1 MVNLDAGDKRRDIQ
15 RLLKRT
21 KASQEVQDL
30 VNRLM
35 DDRAE
40 MKLELH
46 NVDQARALD
55 PRKVR
60 SAIFGLSE
68 ETPAPPGWLLREGG
82 KSKNGPGVPTLFAS
96 DWHWGEVVNG
106 TEINNV
112 NSYNLKTAH
121 QRARLLVERTIDL
134 CFNHMVSP
142 KYEGIVFAL
151 GGDMVSGDIHEELA
165 ETNELPSLPTVLDL
179 SGQLIRIISELADKF
194 NRVHVP
200 AVVGNHG
207 RQSRKPRAK
216 FRAHTN
222 YDWLTYQIVERHF
235 KGDKRVTFQ
244 IPDGPDAA
252 YRVHGH
258 RFVLSHGDQFRG
270 GDGQVGA
277 LGPILRGDLRK
288 RTRNGQIDLG
298 YDTLLLGHWHQYTHM
313 GRVIVNG
320 SLKGYDEYASVS
332 NFGFEVAQ
340 QALFFTHPK
349 HGITIACPVIVQ
361 EHPYRKLSREWVQVP
376 K

>member
-1 MVNLDAGDKRRDIQ
+1 MIDLDASNKRKNIDA
-15 RLLKRT
+15 LLKRS
-21 KASQEVQDL
+21 KATPEVQDL

-35 DDRAE
+35 DDRAA

-46 NVDQARALD
+46 NVNQARALD

-60 SAIFGLSE
+60 SAIFGLAE
-68 ETPAPPGWLLREGG
+68 QTPEQPDWLLREGTKG
-82 KSKNGPGVPTLFAS
+82 KNGPGIPTLFAS

-106 TEINNV
+106 SEINNV

-121 QRARLLVERTIDL
+121 ARARLLVERTIDL

-142 KYEGIVFAL
+142 QYAGIVFAL

-179 SGQLIRIISELADKF
+179 SGVLIRMVDELAGKF
-194 NRVHVP
+194 GKVFVP
-200 AVVGNHG
+200 CVVGNHG

-235 KGDKRVTFQ
+235 KGDKRVTFH
-244 IPDGPDAA
+244 IPDGPDAS
-252 YRVHGH
+252 YNVFSH
-258 RFVLSHGDQFRG
+258 RFLLSHGDQFRG

-288 RTRNGQIDLG
+288 RTRQGQIDLG
-298 YDTLLLGHWHQYTHM
+298 YDTLLLGHWHQYIHM

-340 QALFFTHPK
+340 QALFFNHPK
-349 HGITIACPVIVQ
+349 HGITFACPVLVQ
-361 EHPYRKLSREWVQVP
+361 DHPYKKVSRDWVSIP
-376 K
+376 R

>member
-1 MVNLDAGDKRRDIQ
+1 MIDLDAGNKRRNIEA
-15 RLLKRT
+15 LLKRT
-21 KASQEVQDL
+21 KASAEVAEL

-35 DDRAE
+35 DERAE

-60 SAIFGLSE
+60 SAIFGLAE
-68 ETPAPPGWLLREGG
+68 QTPEPPGWLVREGG
-82 KSKNGPGVPTLFAS
+82 KSKGPGIPTLFAS
-96 DWHWGEVVNG
+96 DFHWSEVVNG
-106 TEINNV
+106 SEINNV
-112 NSYNLKTAH
+112 NNYNLKIAH
-121 QRARLLVERTIDL
+121 QRARLLFERTIDL

-142 KYEGIVFAL
+142 RYDGIVLAL
-151 GGDMVSGDIHEELA
+151 GGDMVSGDIHDELA

-179 SGQLIRIISELADKF
+179 SGVLIEGIELLRDKF
-194 NRVHVP
+194 GKVFIPCV
-200 AVVGNHG
+200 AGNHG
-207 RQSRKPRAK
+207 RLSRKPRAK
-216 FRAHTN
+216 YRAHTN

-235 KGDKRVTFQ
+235 KGDKRVSFQ
-244 IPDGPDAA
+244 ISDGPDAA
-252 YRVHGH
+252 YCVHGH
-258 RFVLSHGDQFRG
+258 RFLLSHGDQFRG

-288 RTRNGQIDLG
+288 RTRNGQVG
-298 YDTLLLGHWHQYTHM
+298 SNYDTLMLGHWHQYTHM

-320 SLKGYDEYASVS
+320 SLKGYDEYAYQS
-332 NFGFEVAQ
+332 NFGYEVAQ

-361 EHPYRKLSREWVQVP
+361 EHPYKKVSRDWVSIP